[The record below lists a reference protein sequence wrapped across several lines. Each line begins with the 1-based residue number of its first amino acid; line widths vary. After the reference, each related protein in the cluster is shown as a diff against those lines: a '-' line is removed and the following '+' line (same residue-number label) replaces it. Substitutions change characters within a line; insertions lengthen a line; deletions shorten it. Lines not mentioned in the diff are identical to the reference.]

1 MLENL
6 KPVARTSLSD
16 RIVDQLTDLITRG
29 VLKPGGRVPSEKELC
44 RQFGVGRTSV
54 REALRSLSVMGI
66 LESHAGDGTFVSGDA
81 TRYLER
87 TLQWGLLFDRKV
99 VEDLI
104 ETRVMLESETAY
116 LAARKATPE
125 DLNEIEH
132 NVRGMEKS
140 VGVPD
145 RYLEFDLQFHLA
157 IARATQNS
165 ILFHL
170 LSLIRGCLQAWIK
183 ETLAGPTA
191 HDSRQR
197 AILSITEHQKVLRAL
212 REGRAEEARQAMT
225 EHIFSSSADL
235 QEHLKARA

>member
-157 IARATQNS
+157 IAR
-165 ILFHL
+165 
-170 LSLIRGCLQAWIK
+170 LIRGCLQAWIK